1 MRQAPLQLLAIR
13 VDLHRL
19 AVPGREHEIAELGI
33 HPGQLSRSIS
43 ANDQTV
49 RIDVDVE
56 PGPFDK
62 SLHDPP
68 AAGSPRLPDEEER
81 DVVRDHRRHHPRR
94 QDGRDGIGDTTGP
107 WRAGGGFGD
116 RRPGTARFSDEDV
129 RQFRSEARQWT
140 TEAEQ
145 LRRMLQGQKL
155 NARELDDVLRGLR
168 ALQDDRVYQNVGELA
183 RLQSAVT
190 ESMKR
195 FEYTLRRRAE
205 GNDQVLLSGSDDV
218 PEQFRKLVDQY
229 YKALSKGPEKK

>member
-1 MRQAPLQLLAIR
+1 M
-13 VDLHRL
+13 
-19 AVPGREHEIAELGI
+19 
-33 HPGQLSRSIS
+33 
-43 ANDQTV
+43 
-49 RIDVDVE
+49 
-56 PGPFDK
+56 
-62 SLHDPP
+62 
-68 AAGSPRLPDEEER
+68 
-81 DVVRDHRRHHPRR
+81 
-94 QDGRDGIGDTTGP
+94 
-107 WRAGGGFGD
+107 
-116 RRPGTARFSDEDV
+116 